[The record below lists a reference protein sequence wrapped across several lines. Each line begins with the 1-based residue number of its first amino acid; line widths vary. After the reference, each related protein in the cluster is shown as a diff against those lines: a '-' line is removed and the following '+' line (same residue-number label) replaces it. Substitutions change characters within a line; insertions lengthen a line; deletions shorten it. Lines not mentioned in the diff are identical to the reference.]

1 MNNAAS
7 ADLTSLASDLAY
19 ASNQG
24 MFKAAQQIIQTT
36 AMNVRD
42 EAQTR
47 APVKSGR
54 LRDSITVRY
63 VSALSAIIGPQVNY
77 GVYQEFG
84 TGTRGEFPTASYT
97 IKPKNGKYLSFTVNG
112 KRVVTRSVTHPGI
125 KARPYMRPALT
136 ETLGDE
142 MTQKLLEKGA
152 LLITKGKNA

>member
-7 ADLTSLASDLAY
+7 ADLTSLASDFAY

-24 MFKAAQQIIQTT
+24 MFKAAQQIVQST
-36 AMNVRD
+36 AVSVQS

-47 APVKSGR
+47 APVKSGA
-54 LRDSITVRY
+54 LRDSIIIKY
-63 VSALSAIIGPQVNY
+63 LSALSAIIGPQVNY

-84 TGTRGEFPTASYT
+84 TGTRGEFPTSSYT
-97 IKPKNGKYLSFTVNG
+97 IKPKQGKYLSFTVNG

-142 MTQKLLEKGA
+142 MTQKLTEKGT